1 MKSILLVEDF
11 EDSRY
16 MMRMLLEMSG
26 YRVLEAADG
35 RRAVELARE
44 ECPDLVLMD
53 LSLPVLDGLSATR
66 EIRRMDNISNLPV
79 IALTAHGTE
88 EFQDAALTAGCDE
101 FVTKPIDFDLLES
114 VIREQLG
121 KRGTRACGS
130 VSPFMENT
138 NRVSHLSHK
147 PTRSPEY

>member
-11 EDSRY
+11 EDSRF

-35 RRAVELARE
+35 QAAVELAGE

-53 LSLPVLDGLSATR
+53 LSLPVLDGLGATR
-66 EIRRMDNISNLPV
+66 LIRQMENICDVPV

-88 EFQDAALTAGCDE
+88 EFQDAARTAGCDQ
-101 FVTKPIDFDLLES
+101 FVTKPVDFDLLET

-121 KRGTRACGS
+121 EGRACEHDGIRPAEGEMRRES
-130 VSPFMENT
+130 QLTLETV
-138 NRVSHLSHK
+138 
-147 PTRSPEY
+147 

>member
-35 RRAVELARE
+35 RAAVELAKE

-53 LSLPVLDGLSATR
+53 LSLPVLDGLGATR
-66 EIRRMDNISNLPV
+66 LIRQMENICDVPV
-79 IALTAHGTE
+79 IAVTAHGTE
-88 EFQDAALTAGCDE
+88 EFQDAALTAGCDQ
-101 FVTKPIDFDLLES
+101 FVTKPIDFDMLET
-114 VIREQLG
+114 VIREHLG
-121 KRGTRACGS
+121 ESGTRERDR
-130 VSPFMENT
+130 VSPLLENM
-138 NRVSHLSHK
+138 NRASHLSLK
-147 PTRSPEY
+147 PA